1 MKIVQKIALVLIIIG
16 AINWALVGLFDF
28 NLVTSIFGEKTL
40 LTKVIYLVIG
50 ISGIFS
56 ITTLFSDLNVEKH

>member
-1 MKIVQKIALVLIIIG
+1 MKIIQKIALVLIIVG

-28 NLVTSIFGEKTL
+28 NLVTAVFGEKTL
-40 LTKVIYLVIG
+40 LTKIIYIVIG

-56 ITTLFSDLNVEKH
+56 ITTLFSDLEIEKH